1 VPESKQLLAIE
12 SLTVRYGGI
21 TALREVHMEVPSG
34 GLVALVGRNGAG
46 KSTLVR
52 AVSGVTKLASGSIK
66 FEGVRIDGK
75 ATHKIA
81 RMGLVH
87 VPEDRQVLGP
97 MSVRD
102 NLELG
107 RIAAGDRARGLDEQL
122 DEVFE
127 LFPILK
133 ERKRQLAGSLSG
145 GEQQMLVLGR
155 ALMANPILMLLD
167 EPSLGLAPI
176 IVKQVFEAIQRLNDK
191 GIGILLIEQNVKVA
205 LQVAHTTY
213 VLDRGQIVR
222 HGSSDSLREDP
233 AILADYLGLAGAAKV
248 ISEPPAHE
256 LPTNGVLGTLPGRST
271 GTLAD
276 G

>member
-1 VPESKQLLAIE
+1 
-12 SLTVRYGGI
+12 
-21 TALREVHMEVPSG
+21 
-34 GLVALVGRNGAG
+34 
-46 KSTLVR
+46 
-52 AVSGVTKLASGSIK
+52 
-66 FEGVRIDGK
+66 
-75 ATHKIA
+75 
-81 RMGLVH
+81 
-87 VPEDRQVLGP
+87 
-97 MSVRD
+97 
-102 NLELG
+102 
-107 RIAAGDRARGLDEQL
+107 
-122 DEVFE
+122 
-127 LFPILK
+127 
-133 ERKRQLAGSLSG
+133 
-145 GEQQMLVLGR
+145 
-155 ALMANPILMLLD
+155 MLLD